1 MAAWIPAAIGAV
13 AGLVGQKKAN
23 VASARQAQL
32 QMAFQE
38 RMSSTAHQRA
48 VADLQKAG
56 LNPILAAQKPASSPG
71 GAMAPQLNMTS
82 NAVQIGQGIAQ
93 IQKTLEETRKLGLD
107 ANIGE
112 DYGRLWNWF
121 FDSSNWFKKENYTFK
136 NMFPAFY
143 NNNSAQDVNS
153 DQKKS
158 K

>member
-1 MAAWIPAAIGAV
+1 MAAWVSAAIGAV
-13 AGLVGQKKAN
+13 AGAIGQRRAN
-23 VASARQAQL
+23 VASARQARE

-48 VADLQKAG
+48 MTDLKKAG

-71 GAMAPQLNMTS
+71 GAMAPQLNTTS

-93 IQKTLEETRKLGLD
+93 IQKTLEETRRIGLD

-121 FDSSNWFKKENYTFK
+121 FDSRNWFDKENYTFK
-136 NMFPAFY
+136 SMFPAFY
-143 NNNSAQDVNS
+143 NNNSAQNVKS
-153 DQKKS
+153 DQKK

>member
-1 MAAWIPAAIGAV
+1 MAAWIPAAIGAI
-13 AGLVGQKKAN
+13 AGLYGQKKAN
-23 VASARQAQL
+23 LASAQQAQQ

-38 RMSSTAHQRA
+38 RMSNTAHQRA
-48 VADLQKAG
+48 MADLKKAG
-56 LNPILAAQKPASSPG
+56 INPILAAQKPASSPG

-121 FDSSNWFKKENYTFK
+121 FDSSNWFKGDNYTFK
-136 NMFPAFY
+136 SMFPAFY
-143 NNNSAQDVNS
+143 NNNSALDVNS
-153 DQKKS
+153 DQKK